1 MLLVF
6 DLFHFRNIQLFV
18 QMVKNI
24 LFVCTGN
31 SARSI
36 IAEAIINNNFNNKF
50 KAYSAGSNP
59 TGKINSDI
67 KKFLEMKNYDLSK
80 TTSKNFDIFINSE
93 IKMDHVITVC
103 NNANNEVCPIWP
115 KKDQIIH
122 WDIED
127 PVSKLIN
134 LNENEKNNIILN
146 TFNVINEKIKNW
158 IKNEE

>member
-1 MLLVF
+1 M
-6 DLFHFRNIQLFV
+6 
-18 QMVKNI
+18 KNI

-36 IAEAIINNNFNNKF
+36 IAECIINNEHNDKF
-50 KAYSAGSNP
+50 KAYSAGNNP
-59 TGKINSDI
+59 TGIINNDI
-67 KKFLEMKNYDLSK
+67 KKFLETKNYDLNNVL
-80 TTSKNFDIFINSE
+80 SKNFDIFINSE

-134 LNENEKNNIILN
+134 SNENEKNNIILN

>member
-1 MLLVF
+1 M
-6 DLFHFRNIQLFV
+6 
-18 QMVKNI
+18 KNI

-36 IAEAIINNNFNNKF
+36 IAEAIVNNHFKDKY

-80 TTSKNFDIFINSE
+80 ITSKNFGTFINNE

-115 KKDQIIH
+115 KRDQIIH

-158 IKNEE
+158 VKNEEQ

>member
-1 MLLVF
+1 M
-6 DLFHFRNIQLFV
+6 RS
-18 QMVKNI
+18 I

-36 IAEAIINNNFNNKF
+36 IAESIINNEHSDTF

-59 TGKINSDI
+59 SGKINEDI
-67 KKFLEMKNYDLSK
+67 KEFLENVKKYDLK
-80 TTSKNFDIFINSE
+80 DYNSKNFQKFIDE
-93 IKMDHVITVC
+93 KTKLDHVITVC

-115 KKDQIIH
+115 NKNQIDH

-134 LNENEKNNIILN
+134 KTPEEKFEIITKTFNNIN
-146 TFNVINEKIKNW
+146 QHINDWINFEK
-158 IKNEE
+158 

>member
-1 MLLVF
+1 M
-6 DLFHFRNIQLFV
+6 
-18 QMVKNI
+18 KNI

-36 IAEAIINNNFNNKF
+36 IAETIINNEHNSKF

-59 TGKINSDI
+59 TGNINSDI
-67 KKFLEMKNYDLSK
+67 KKFLETKNYDLSNLS
-80 TTSKNFDIFINSE
+80 SKNFDIFINSE

-103 NNANNEVCPIWP
+103 NNANNELCPIWP
-115 KKDQIIH
+115 KKDQVIH

-134 LNENEKNNIILN
+134 SNENEKNNIISN
-146 TFNVINEKIKNW
+146 TFNVINKKINNW
-158 IKNEE
+158 IK